1 MNNVSIT
8 GLFPIPVGKS
18 DLGRELS
25 SDENSFI
32 VNQHKKPRDDY
43 TALQSYDS
51 KILEDIVLNDL
62 KIFFEKSLNNF
73 FQEVCN
79 PATNV
84 SLRITQSWVNYSTIG
99 RSHHKHAHTNSV
111 ISGVFYV
118 DTNENSDKII
128 FCRNTPIIP
137 YTIETKEFINVWTAN
152 EFWISSEKGTLL
164 LFPSTLEHRV
174 DAVVGE
180 KERISISFN
189 SFFSGEIGNPDNL
202 TQLIV

>member
-1 MNNVSIT
+1 MMSVNIM
-8 GLFPIPVGKS
+8 GLFPIPLGRIN
-18 DLGRELS
+18 LGRELS
-25 SDENSFI
+25 FDENNFI

-43 TALQSYDS
+43 TALQSRNS

-73 FQEVCN
+73 FQEVFN

-84 SLRITQSWVNYSTIG
+84 SLRITQSWANYSTIG

-118 DTNENSDKII
+118 DTNSSDKIF
-128 FCRNTPIIP
+128 FCRDTPIVP
-137 YTIETKEFINVWTAN
+137 YTIETKELINMWDAN
-152 EFWISSEKGTLL
+152 ELWVSSEKGTLL

-174 DAVVGE
+174 DPVVEE